1 MIVIAMA
8 VVLLIVWG
16 VVATILALENDGYG
30 RAELAERNR
39 RAGTR
44 AR

>member
-1 MIVIAMA
+1 MIIIALA
-8 VVLLIVWG
+8 VALLIVWG

-30 RAELAERNR
+30 RPELAERNR

-44 AR
+44 ER